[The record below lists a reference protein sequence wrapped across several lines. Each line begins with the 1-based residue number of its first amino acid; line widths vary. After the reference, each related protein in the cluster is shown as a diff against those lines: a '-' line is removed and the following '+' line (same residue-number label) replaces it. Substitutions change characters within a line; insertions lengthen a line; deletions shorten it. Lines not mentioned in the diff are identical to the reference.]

1 MPELLVPLVVQAA
14 LATAG
19 VLVALRRGGRA
30 AAVHPLVTFGLP
42 YAVIT
47 TGPAIRYLVFDVV
60 PYGTHLDVLDR
71 ALWIAV
77 AAQTGILA
85 GGVCAGRRVH
95 VPRTILVLAAPRRFR
110 RFALGVFAVAFV
122 AGAMALGARWGDL
135 TTIGKMDA
143 GVSGDVW
150 IRLHYAAFLV
160 LIAVVPAIVLVDQA
174 IALRVLPTRSRLAL
188 AGFAGLCLLSSE
200 RDVALVL
207 LMVPLAWLT
216 ARRGPAT
223 PRPGRRRRGLRTTLR
238 LAGAVALACVVL
250 VGMDWARSGGALS
263 WSSQVAAFGERARQE
278 SAVQSL
284 LGLGSNLF
292 VTSRVAEW
300 VPADEPY
307 RFGGTYLG
315 TLGNLAPSFLL
326 PGLRFESL
334 PAWFKDRYAPTSTTG
349 YGFGMEAEAYL
360 NFGLLGPVLVF
371 ALWTAGLV
379 RLFDGWR
386 LVPDALLHRY
396 AFTFMC
402 PFSLYCIRGDSLMW
416 AKGFLYAVGVVW
428 VLAWAAGARRRTRRG
443 PHDRMARTQRAPE
456 PPVPGRM
463 AA

>member
-1 MPELLVPLVVQAA
+1 MADVLVPLVVQAL
-14 LATAG
+14 LAGAG
-19 VLVALRRGGRA
+19 VVLALRRGGRA
-30 AAVHPLVTFGLP
+30 AAVHPLLTFGLP

-47 TGPAIRYLVFDVV
+47 TGPAIRWLVFDVA
-60 PYGTHLDVLDR
+60 PYGIHLDVLDR

-77 AAQTGILA
+77 AAQAGILA
-85 GGVCAGRRVH
+85 GGALAGRRVH

-110 RFALGVFAVAFV
+110 RFALGVFGAAFAV
-122 AGAMALGARWGDL
+122 GAAALAARWGDL

-143 GVSGDVW
+143 GASGDVW

-160 LIAVVPAIVLVDQA
+160 LIAVVPAVVLVDQA
-174 IALRVLPTRSRLAL
+174 IAGRLVPLRSRLVL
-188 AGFAGLCLLSSE
+188 GGFGLLCLLSSE

-216 ARRGPAT
+216 ARRGPAAAAA
-223 PRPGRRRRGLRTTLR
+223 RRRASGGWRTALR
-238 LAGAVALACVVL
+238 LGGAFAVACVVL
-250 VGMDWARSGGALS
+250 VGMEWARSGGALS
-263 WSSQVAAFGERARQE
+263 WSSQMTAFGERARQE

-300 VPADEPY
+300 VPADEPHRY
-307 RFGGTYLG
+307 GGTYLG
-315 TLGNLAPSFLL
+315 TLGNLAPSFLV

-334 PAWFKDRYAPTSTTG
+334 PAWFKDNYAPTSTTG

-360 NFGLLGPVLVF
+360 NFGLVGPVLVF

-379 RLFDGWR
+379 LLFDGWR

-428 VLAWAAGARRRTRRG
+428 VLAWAAGARRRVRRTAG
-443 PHDRMARTQRAPE
+443 ARTAVE
-456 PPVPGRM
+456 PAVPGRM

>member
-1 MPELLVPLVVQAA
+1 MAEVLVPLLVQAL
-14 LATAG
+14 LAGAG
-19 VLVALRRGGRA
+19 VVVALRRGGRA
-30 AAVHPLVTFGLP
+30 AAVHPLVTFGVP

-47 TGPAIRYLVFDVV
+47 TGPAIRWLVFDVA
-60 PYGTHLDVLDR
+60 PYGIHLDVLDR

-77 AAQTGILA
+77 AAQAGILA
-85 GGVCAGRRVH
+85 GGVLAGRRAH

-110 RFALGVFAVAFV
+110 RFALGVFAVAFT
-122 AGAMALGARWGDL
+122 AGAMALAARWGDL
-135 TTIGKMDA
+135 TTVGKLDA
-143 GVSGDVW
+143 GASDDLWV
-150 IRLHYAAFLV
+150 RLHYAAFLV

-174 IALRVLPTRSRLAL
+174 IAGRLLPLRSRCVLG
-188 AGFAGLCLLSSE
+188 GFALLCLLSSE

-216 ARRGPAT
+216 ARRGPAAA
-223 PRPGRRRRGLRTTLR
+223 RPGRGRGGWRTALR
-238 LAGAVALACVVL
+238 LGGAFAVACVVL
-250 VGMDWARSGGALS
+250 VGMEWARSGGTLS
-263 WSSQVAAFGERARQE
+263 WSAQMESLGERARQE

-300 VPADEPY
+300 VSADEPH
-307 RFGGTYLG
+307 RFGTTYLA

-326 PGLRFESL
+326 PGFRFESL
-334 PAWFKDRYAPTSTTG
+334 PAWFKDNYAPTSTTG

-360 NFGLLGPVLVF
+360 NFGLVGPLLVF

-379 RLFDGWR
+379 LLFDGWR

-428 VLAWAAGARRRTRRG
+428 VLAWAAGARRRVRR
-443 PHDRMARTQRAPE
+443 ARTVATTGWRAPAL
-456 PPVPGRM
+456 PVRGR
-463 AA
+463 AAA

>member
-1 MPELLVPLVVQAA
+1 MGEVAVPLVVQAL
-14 LATAG
+14 LAGAG
-19 VLVALRRGGRA
+19 VVVALRRGGRA
-30 AAVHPLVTFGLP
+30 AAVHPLLTFGVP

-47 TGPAIRYLVFDVV
+47 TGPAVRWLVFDVA
-60 PYGTHLDVLDR
+60 PYGIHLDVLDR

-77 AAQTGILA
+77 AAQAGILA
-85 GGVCAGRRVH
+85 GGMLAGRRVH
-95 VPRTILVLAAPRRFR
+95 VPRAILVLAAPRRFR
-110 RFALGVFAVAFV
+110 RFALGVFAAAFAA
-122 AGAMALGARWGDL
+122 AGAALAARWGDL
-135 TTIGKMDA
+135 TTIGKLDA
-143 GVSGDVW
+143 GATGDPW

-160 LIAVVPAIVLVDQA
+160 LLAVVPAVVLVDQA
-174 IALRVLPTRSRLAL
+174 VAGRPLPRRSQLVLGAFAL
-188 AGFAGLCLLSSE
+188 LCLLSSE

-207 LMVPLAWLT
+207 VMIPLAWLT
-216 ARRGPAT
+216 ARRGPAAR
-223 PRPGRRRRGLRTTLR
+223 PRRARRGLRTALR
-238 LAGAVALACVVL
+238 LGAGFVVAGVVL
-250 VGMDWARSGGALS
+250 VGMEWARSGGALS
-263 WSSQVAAFGERARQE
+263 WSSQLTALGERARQE

-300 VPADEPY
+300 VPADEPH
-307 RFGGTYLG
+307 RFGGTYLA

-326 PGLRFESL
+326 PGFRFASL
-334 PAWFKDRYAPTSTTG
+334 PAWFKDNYAPTSTTG

-360 NFGLLGPVLVF
+360 NFGLGGPVLVF

-416 AKGFLYAVGVVW
+416 AKGFCYAVGVVW
-428 VLAWAAGARRRTRRG
+428 LLAWAAGARRRVR
-443 PHDRMARTQRAPE
+443 RAPRPRAN
-456 PPVPGRM
+456 PPATAALSGRI